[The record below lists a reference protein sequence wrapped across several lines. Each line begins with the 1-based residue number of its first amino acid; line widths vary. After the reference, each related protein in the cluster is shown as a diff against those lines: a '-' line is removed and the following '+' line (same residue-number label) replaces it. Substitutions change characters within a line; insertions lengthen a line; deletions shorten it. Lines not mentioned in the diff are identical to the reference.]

1 MAMKT
6 CVSAT
11 DSSVDAQINPR
22 FRRYAYFI
30 IADPDAMEHHS
41 LPNTRSESPPGAGIQ
56 AAQIVVT
63 MTLYTNSNL
72 AAYSLFAFQRVVVF
86 DLIVL
91 VPFTKLAH
99 ATNRPLALWMNEAAT
114 SGQAP
119 ADTGCEI
126 E

>member
-1 MAMKT
+1 MIHAINPLICLEIQEVWGMAMKT

-11 DSSVDAQINPR
+11 DSSVDPQIDPR
-22 FRRYAYFI
+22 FRRCACFI

-41 LPNTRSESPPGAGIQ
+41 LPSTRSESPPGAGIQ

-72 AAYSLFAFQRVVVF
+72 AAYSLFAFHLVVLF

-91 VPFTKLAH
+91 
-99 ATNRPLALWMNEAAT
+99 E
-114 SGQAP
+114 
-119 ADTGCEI
+119 E
-126 E
+126 

>member
-11 DSSVDAQINPR
+11 DSSVDAQIDPR

-72 AAYSLFAFQRVVVF
+72 PAYSLVAFHLVVF
-86 DLIVL
+86 DLII
-91 VPFTKLAH
+91 LA
-99 ATNRPLALWMNEAAT
+99 AFKVRSVIYRPLALWMNEAAT
-114 SGQAP
+114 SLGKLQLKR
-119 ADTGCEI
+119 GVG
-126 E
+126 